1 MKIGHPKDF
10 WGGVMFVVLGLLF
23 AVIAYGVKIGD
34 SVLIP
39 GYSMGSPARMG
50 PAFFPFWL
58 GVILFA
64 IGLIIAMGGFRHTG
78 PAESFPVFH
87 WKPNFYVLGAVVLF
101 GLILKPVG
109 MLIAGVV
116 LVVFA
121 CIGSPDFRLKR
132 SIILGVV
139 LSIFCALVFV
149 FGLKLP
155 IPLCPDVES
164 LQSLPACR
172 G

>member
-10 WGGVMFVVLGLLF
+10 WGGVMFAVLGLVF

-39 GYSMGSPARMG
+39 GYSMGIPARMG

-58 GVILFA
+58 GVILLA
-64 IGLIIAMGGFRHTG
+64 LGVIIALIGLRHSG
-78 PAESFPVFH
+78 PADSFPKFH
-87 WKPNFYVLGAVVLF
+87 WKPNFFVLGAVVLF
-101 GLILKPVG
+101 GVILKAVG
-109 MLIAGVV
+109 MLIAGVI
-116 LVVFA
+116 LVVVA
-121 CIGSPDFRLKR
+121 CIGSPDFRIKR
-132 SIILGVV
+132 SVVLGVV

-164 LQSLPACR
+164 LQTLSVCR